1 MDKGEVFNHGP
12 TLHMFPRSI
21 SAKTLF
27 LIAISSIIATMLATA
42 IGFYLSFKQGER
54 SFTRSFQLYIAERG
68 ARENANFQNAEQA
81 QTTAREALLRRLP
94 LITDREAIS
103 TFDRLFPAYGDG
115 TRRSAPAL
123 FDGTM
128 INGQFVHGVGAFLG
142 EAHKLTV
149 DDKRLFVAAFQVVS
163 TFGEALGPRIDSL
176 HFYTPTNR
184 VIVYAP
190 QRPDKLTFYRQ
201 TAPADTNWSKLPI
214 GLLLQD
220 AQVRAGATRCTGLR
234 RMIYDTTGQ
243 KYATGCATGVIV
255 DGRMVGGFGV
265 SQNLRSFI
273 DGAIADTTPHGWN
286 MIMTG
291 QGEVIAHSDLAQP
304 GEDIKSRSEALS
316 HRLHLP
322 VLAARIQALPSNTGV
337 LDSPN
342 GDFLV
347 GFVRLGGPNW
357 LFTIWAPKEIIAS
370 YALNASMVILL
381 LGLGMMILQT
391 GVIFA
396 AMRRYILRPIQ
407 RLAAPPDTPRGN
419 AEIFLRDDEIGQLA
433 RALHRERTAAVEHLH
448 GLTAACDIAE
458 AASAAKSQFLAN
470 MSHELRTPLNAI
482 IGYAELLQEELHE
495 AEAPQ
500 TRHDVDRIHSA
511 GRHLLSLINDV
522 LDMSKIEAGHVELVI
537 EPFDVIA
544 LVREAKE
551 TVMPLALSNHVDLT
565 VNGADRLLVRSDHLR
580 VRQCVLN
587 LLSNACKFTKNG
599 AVTVTVQQER
609 EGGAEMFVIQVTD
622 NGIGMDEHQIARLFQ
637 PFIQA
642 DSSTT
647 RRFGGTG
654 LGLALTRQLAQLL
667 GGDVEVS
674 SVLGAG
680 STFTLRAPIEPSA
693 QALAA

>member
-1 MDKGEVFNHGP
+1 
-12 TLHMFPRSI
+12 
-21 SAKTLF
+21 
-27 LIAISSIIATMLATA
+27 
-42 IGFYLSFKQGER
+42 
-54 SFTRSFQLYIAERG
+54 
-68 ARENANFQNAEQA
+68 
-81 QTTAREALLRRLP
+81 
-94 LITDREAIS
+94 
-103 TFDRLFPAYGDG
+103 
-115 TRRSAPAL
+115 
-123 FDGTM
+123 
-128 INGQFVHGVGAFLG
+128 
-142 EAHKLTV
+142 
-149 DDKRLFVAAFQVVS
+149 
-163 TFGEALGPRIDSL
+163 
-176 HFYTPTNR
+176 
-184 VIVYAP
+184 
-190 QRPDKLTFYRQ
+190 
-201 TAPADTNWSKLPI
+201 
-214 GLLLQD
+214 
-220 AQVRAGATRCTGLR
+220 
-234 RMIYDTTGQ
+234 
-243 KYATGCATGVIV
+243 
-255 DGRMVGGFGV
+255 
-265 SQNLRSFI
+265 
-273 DGAIADTTPHGWN
+273 
-286 MIMTG
+286 
-291 QGEVIAHSDLAQP
+291 
-304 GEDIKSRSEALS
+304 
-316 HRLHLP
+316 
-322 VLAARIQALPSNTGV
+322 
-337 LDSPN
+337 
-342 GDFLV
+342 
-347 GFVRLGGPNW
+347 
-357 LFTIWAPKEIIAS
+357 
-370 YALNASMVILL
+370 MVILL